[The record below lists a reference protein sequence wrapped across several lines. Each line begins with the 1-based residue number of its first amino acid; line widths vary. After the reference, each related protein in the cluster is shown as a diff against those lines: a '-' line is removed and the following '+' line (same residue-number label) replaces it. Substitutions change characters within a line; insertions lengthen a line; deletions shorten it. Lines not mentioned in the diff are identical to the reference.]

1 MNTVTVSFCILQQQL
16 CHFYSTRHAERCP
29 RSIILKFENNYNPTK
44 AVGPAEEMRTVVRPF
59 TCKRV
64 DGGDTTKHICMVARR
79 NSSRLAFKSFGS
91 LGATV
96 AVGEVI
102 AICFRGLMRLFKL
115 LEEVVRDGGGGE
127 DEVTVVVGIKGFKLR
142 TTLKDV

>member
-1 MNTVTVSFCILQQQL
+1 
-16 CHFYSTRHAERCP
+16 
-29 RSIILKFENNYNPTK
+29 
-44 AVGPAEEMRTVVRPF
+44 
-59 TCKRV
+59 
-64 DGGDTTKHICMVARR
+64 MVARR

-127 DEVTVVVGIKGFKLR
+127 DEVTMPRPVANAGCGSGFSNVPCSHNK
-142 TTLKDV
+142 

>member
-1 MNTVTVSFCILQQQL
+1 MPMISWERIVDAIDFCLQ
-16 CHFYSTRHAERCP
+16 
-29 RSIILKFENNYNPTK
+29 IKFFI
-44 AVGPAEEMRTVVRPF
+44 AF

-96 AVGEVI
+96 VVGEVI

-142 TTLKDV
+142 TTLKDMPRPVANAGCGGGMPACRTRDELSSGSGIT